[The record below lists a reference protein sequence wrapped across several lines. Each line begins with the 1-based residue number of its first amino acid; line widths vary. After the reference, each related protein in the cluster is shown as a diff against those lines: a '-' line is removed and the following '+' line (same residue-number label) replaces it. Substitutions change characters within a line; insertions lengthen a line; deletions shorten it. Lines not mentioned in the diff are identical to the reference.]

1 MAATVKTN
9 PLAKHHP
16 LVKPILSTIK
26 RADAVLVPP
35 LNLSTL
41 PSDRGTAEDW
51 AIEFHEWLSLVV
63 LGSRRVKANDEIDPY
78 LCRYSVPDKEAAT
91 PKKLVHLQWSG
102 FMPAHWIRS
111 LFLELM

>member
-1 MAATVKTN
+1 MATAVKTN
-9 PLAKHHP
+9 PLAKHRP
-16 LVKPILSTIK
+16 LVKTVLNTLK

-41 PSDRGTAEDW
+41 PSDRATAEDW

-63 LGSRRVKANDEIDPY
+63 LGSRRVKANDDIDPY
-78 LCRYSVPDKEAAT
+78 LCRYRVPDEEAAT

-102 FMPAHWIRS
+102 FLPAQWIRS